1 MAGRLDEALGFHEQA
16 LRLRAQRQQL
26 LATNIANADTPN
38 YKAQDFDFAQAM
50 KAAMAGAAGN
60 AQQLQRTHAAHQGL
74 ACTTARGW
82 ACGMPS
88 EASRDGNTVD
98 LDVERSAFT
107 ENALRYEAG
116 VTILSSKLKGLSS
129 VIQG

>member
-50 KAAMAGAAGN
+50 KAAMAGTAGN

-74 ACTTARGW
+74 ASD
-82 ACGMPS
+82 GMPQAQPRPVVQ
-88 EASRDGNTVD
+88 ASRDGNTVD

>member
-26 LATNIANADTPN
+26 LATNIANADTPH

-50 KAAMAGAAGN
+50 KTAMSGAAGN
-60 AQQLQRTHAAHQGL
+60 AQELQRTHAGHQGQ
-74 ACTTARGW
+74 ASS
-82 ACGMPS
+82 GMPQAQPRPVVQ
-88 EASRDGNTVD
+88 ASRDGNTVD

-129 VIQG
+129 VLQG